1 VVEKNGWWRECYPTQ
16 LINYILPKFPFLA
29 REFVWYTSSQRW
41 YSMLRQRPRTFQK
54 SFVRSFFKD
63 TFYVSTAAN
72 PATGAINP
80 AIEFST
86 TYERDENGNLRDGF
100 YYSRIRNPTRR
111 EFEKIVTRLEEGV
124 ESFAFSSGMQAAT
137 SILLSSPGSYVL
149 LPDDLYHGVWF
160 TSLCLPLSFFGLCL
174 ISSLG
179 LHDR

>member
-1 VVEKNGWWRECYPTQ
+1 MRMVIFGY
-16 LINYILPKFPFLA
+16 
-29 REFVWYTSSQRW
+29 
-41 YSMLRQRPRTFQK
+41 
-54 SFVRSFFKD
+54 
-63 TFYVSTAAN
+63 
-72 PATGAINP
+72 
-80 AIEFST
+80 
-86 TYERDENGNLRDGF
+86 
-100 YYSRIRNPTRR
+100 YYSRISNPTRR
-111 EFEKIVTRLEEGV
+111 EFEKIVAKLEEGV